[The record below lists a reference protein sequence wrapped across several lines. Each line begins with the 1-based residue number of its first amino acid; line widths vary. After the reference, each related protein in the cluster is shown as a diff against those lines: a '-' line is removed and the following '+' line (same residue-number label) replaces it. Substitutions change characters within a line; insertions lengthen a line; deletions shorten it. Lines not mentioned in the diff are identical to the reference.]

1 MISSHLGWPV
11 CLSRGSCGDEA
22 IKDPGSGDS
31 SPSASASVTPT
42 SNHTEHLLPWRNRE
56 KGSVPCR
63 GAAVLVR
70 CSELSAVAC
79 QVQRV
84 GLGTV
89 AGTHLRDCQMLNKSY
104 ELGHHYQVPS
114 DPCEPDP
121 SP

>member
-31 SPSASASVTPT
+31 SASVTPT

-79 QVQRV
+79 QVQHV